1 MNCKKVEELLP
12 LYVGRDLT
20 EENARLVTTHLHGC
34 TQCALSARE
43 YGEANQLLQMFEPPQ
58 FSDAAYAAVRSSV
71 WREIERKSSAPRLI
85 EFFKRPLPLH
95 VTWAVSLAVMVVVG
109 AFAYYFLADRMSQQ
123 GYRQPLAA
131 TGGPGKQ
138 NPPDEP
144 LNTGTVASGVDRSL
158 NGLLAPPAPANG
170 SRKPRL
176 NRPKL
181 NLTIGLVSHSWKAGG
196 SSTSRSYWAD

>member
-95 VTWAVSLAVMVVVG
+95 VTWAGCGRRNCLLLPRRSHEPTGISATARRDRWARKTKPTGRTAKYWDRRERGRPQPEWAACPAGTGKRFTQAAVEQAKVESDDW
-109 AFAYYFLADRMSQQ
+109 ASEPFLESGRVEHPS
-123 GYRQPLAA
+123 RAA
-131 TGGPGKQ
+131 RPGT
-138 NPPDEP
+138 PH
-144 LNTGTVASGVDRSL
+144 A
-158 NGLLAPPAPANG
+158 
-170 SRKPRL
+170 
-176 NRPKL
+176 
-181 NLTIGLVSHSWKAGG
+181 
-196 SSTSRSYWAD
+196 